1 MVKVFLVEDEIV
13 IRENICQMV
22 PWAEYGFA
30 LCGEAG
36 DGEMALPLI
45 LKEKPDVLI
54 TDIRMPFMDG
64 LELSQIVRKELP
76 DTKIVIIS
84 GYDDFNYAK
93 TAITIGVEEYL
104 LKPVS
109 RQDFVEVLEKIRGRF
124 EEENAQRDYYEK
136 FEQDMQQYEQYSRR
150 DFFEKL
156 VSGNV
161 GLNEIY
167 GQAEQLQIDLTAS
180 AYNIILFSMNRK
192 EKRESWTDTYSQKE
206 TEVWEQVERFI
217 QDREEF
223 LMFRHQAFSY
233 AILVKGAEGQID
245 ALTEECALHLKG
257 LFEKSGERF
266 YWFLASGK
274 SVGRLSM
281 VSESYENAL
290 KVFTQRHL
298 RPDHYIH
305 YNQTAFEAEEDGKV
319 DLQDVDAAAMDTEV
333 VHTFLSNGLLEE
345 TGIFVEDYFSMI
357 GESAL
362 ESRMYRQYE
371 VLNIHFSTVSFI
383 QKLGYGKEQ
392 LRTDLGLEAGHKDPV
407 AAAKRTAEG
416 ILKKGI
422 ELRDESSK
430 NRYRTVLEVA
440 LDFIGKNYMDADMSL
455 NKAARAANVSANHF
469 SALFSQGMNQTFIEY
484 LTELRMKK
492 AKELL
497 RCTDMRSGQIAL
509 EIGYKDSHYFSFLF
523 KKTQGCTPS
532 DYRNQRG
539 DAK

>member
-22 PWAEYGFA
+22 PWAEYGFE

-245 ALTEECALHLKG
+245 VLTEECALYLKG

-274 SVGRLSM
+274 PVGRLSM

-305 YNQTAFEAEEDGKV
+305 YNQTAFGAEEEGDV
-319 DLQDVDAAAMDTEV
+319 DLPDVDAAAMDMEV

-345 TGIFVEDYFSMI
+345 TGSFVEDYFSMI

-362 ESRMYRQYE
+362 ESRMFRQYV
-371 VLNIHFSTVSFI
+371 VLNIHFCTVSFI

-392 LRTDLGLEAGHKDPV
+392 LRTDLGLEVGHKDPV
-407 AAAKRTAEG
+407 AAAKRTAER
-416 ILKKGI
+416 ILKRGI

-440 LDFIGKNYMDADMSL
+440 LDFIGENYMDADMSL